1 MTRELQEGDGEV
13 SRMLK
18 GTAAAI
24 ASVRT
29 CWLVTATAAGAWH
42 ARPMGGLH
50 RDLERDDWRMRFVAD
65 GRSRKTREIRGAG
78 RVAAIFQ
85 HGEDAF
91 GTLIGVPS
99 LRRDV
104 PEAQL
109 LLKKSFDTYFP
120 TGEDRANAAV
130 IEIDIQEMEL
140 WIRGVT
146 PEPFGLQPT
155 RLERDAARA
164 WHLIPPVGNCQSGLQ
179 SASSS

>member
-1 MTRELQEGDGEV
+1 MTREVQESDAEV
-13 SRMLK
+13 SGLLT

-29 CWLVTATAAGAWH
+29 CWLLTATAGGAWN

-65 GRSRKTREIRGAG
+65 GRSRKAREICGGG

-85 HGEDAF
+85 QGEDAF
-91 GTLIGVPS
+91 GTLVGVPS
-99 LRRDV
+99 LRRDI

-109 LLKKSFDTYFP
+109 LLSKSFDTYFP

-155 RLERDAARA
+155 RLERDATRA
-164 WHLIPPVGNCQSGLQ
+164 WHLISSVGNCQSGLL